1 MNHLPPCK
9 ATLARGDSMSVF
21 RRLKTDFPCRPF
33 LSARGKRGGH
43 FGGRCSSNNQGVLK

>member
-9 ATLARGDSMSVF
+9 ATVERGDSMSVF
-21 RRLKTDFPCRPF
+21 RRLKTDFPCRQS

-43 FGGRCSSNNQGVLK
+43 FGDQCSRSNQGVLK